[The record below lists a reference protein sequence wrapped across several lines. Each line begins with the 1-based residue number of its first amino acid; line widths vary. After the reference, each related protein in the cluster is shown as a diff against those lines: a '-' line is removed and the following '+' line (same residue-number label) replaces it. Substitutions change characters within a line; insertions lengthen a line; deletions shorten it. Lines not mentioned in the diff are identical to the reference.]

1 MTEHPIGEDEP
12 NSFPTRKMSLYRMY
26 PADSLQELAALKIL
40 EDTAERFTH
49 HEVRV
54 GSTPGLLISGESPA
68 EVVDWVPAITS
79 LTGVN
84 LGFTSTTASAALF
97 LKIDDVHYALT
108 FGHGW
113 RYLRDSKL
121 DREFGLEAAVRL
133 LDPDEIRRIT
143 RWALSAKARVDQ
155 NMVPGGQGLWA
166 FGLREHAELVRKL
179 SGKVHG
185 DITVD
190 LAYVRQC
197 GSYRNFRLNL
207 ECGDGVQLPL
217 GIQGE
222 SLISDLREL
231 TQVVAQLKVRDR
243 LEPLQWVRRLAP
255 GHDLHDLLDSTAVDL
270 LAQPDSDRGEVG
282 IAYPAKYYDG
292 PDVRVYRG
300 HVGSV
305 QIDTDDL
312 GIDDLRMGIASRTA
326 VDQLRTLRA
335 STIEGLDETGKS
347 LGGSVSAL
355 HWMAAEIID
364 PKCRYILL
372 DGDWYRLGDKYL
384 RHVDRI
390 VTEAF
395 ANTPEWTLPAWNMAP
410 RNAKTNSVHERDYNE
425 YVPTADDRFLCL
437 DRKLL
442 RTRIHPQ
449 GFETCD
455 LLGPSNVLVHV
466 KKVSSE
472 TGSSV
477 LSHLFA
483 QGLVAVES
491 LTDPATWTEFVELV
505 REQDPAR
512 AETLGSRPEG
522 LVYAIH
528 RSDKPLLP
536 NTLFTFARSAL
547 VSAAISLT
555 SANIPLQVSVIP

>member
-1 MTEHPIGEDEP
+1 
-12 NSFPTRKMSLYRMY
+12 MY
-26 PADSLQELAALKIL
+26 PSDSLLELAAPKIL
-40 EDTAERFTH
+40 EDTHETFTRR
-49 HEVRV
+49 EVRV
-54 GSTPGLLISGESPA
+54 GPNSGLLISGESPA
-68 EVVDWVPAITS
+68 DAVDWVPAIKS
-79 LTGVN
+79 LTGVD
-84 LGFTSTTASAALF
+84 LGFTSTTASAAIF
-97 LKIDDVHYALT
+97 LRIDDVNYALT

-121 DREFGLEAAVRL
+121 DREFGLDVAVRL

-185 DITVD
+185 DVTVD
-190 LAYVRQC
+190 LSYVRRR
-197 GSYRNFRLNL
+197 GTYRNFRLSL

-222 SLISDLREL
+222 SLTSDLREL
-231 TQVVAQLKVRDR
+231 TQVVAQMKVRDR

-255 GHDLHDLLDSTAVDL
+255 GHDLHDILDSTAADL
-270 LAQPDSDRGEVG
+270 LAQPDTNRGEVG

-292 PDVRVYRG
+292 PDVQVYRG
-300 HVGSV
+300 HVGST
-305 QIDTDDL
+305 QIDTHDL
-312 GIDDLRMGIASRTA
+312 GIDNLRSGLQGRSPE
-326 VDQLRTLRA
+326 DQLRTLRS
-335 STIEGLDETGKS
+335 STIDGLDENGHS
-347 LGGSVSAL
+347 LGGNVSAL

-364 PKCRYILL
+364 PECRYILL

-384 RHVDRI
+384 QHVDRI
-390 VTEAF
+390 VADAF
-395 ANTPEWTLPAWNMAP
+395 ANTPTWTLPLWNAAP
-410 RNAKTNSVHERDYNE
+410 LNAKTNSVHERDYNT
-425 YVPTADDRFLCL
+425 YVPTVDNRFLCL

-442 RTRIHPQ
+442 RTRVHPL

-455 LLGPSNVLVHV
+455 LLGPGNVLIHV

-483 QGLVAVES
+483 QGLVAAES
-491 LTDPATWTEFVELV
+491 LSDPATWTEFLQLV
-505 REQDPAR
+505 RDKDPAR
-512 AETLGSRPEG
+512 ADTLGSRPDG

-536 NTLFTFARSAL
+536 DTLFTFARSAL
-547 VSAAISLT
+547 VSAAISLA
-555 SANIPLQVSVIP
+555 SANIPLQISVIP